1 MIASLG
7 FKDKV
12 RPHRYKK
19 EGCAIRNVSKNDLL
33 NIIREFEKLPYESYE
48 RKRPKH
54 EPTDS
59 YFYLSIQL
67 DKCMIRDDALNSHS
81 YPVRSKIT
89 APSLHVFLLKG
100 TNQKSSS
107 SKKLYRIAV
116 PWMRTNQKASLSPIV
131 PRTKTNINVLLA
143 NKKTQIMRLHMMC
156 RAILMPL
163 TFSNAEESF
172 WTDLIFHMNERTLT
186 LQENYSL

>member
-1 MIASLG
+1 
-7 FKDKV
+7 
-12 RPHRYKK
+12 
-19 EGCAIRNVSKNDLL
+19 
-33 NIIREFEKLPYESYE
+33 
-48 RKRPKH
+48 
-54 EPTDS
+54 
-59 YFYLSIQL
+59 
-67 DKCMIRDDALNSHS
+67 MIRDDALNSHS

-186 LQENYSL
+186 LQENYSLWRCWIILSTIMNVTAHHFPVKIFKKQLAESWQDRKRKKKIPNVKSITLLWILCFSVQK